1 MLETL
6 DQIDWRALHDAYGP
20 ATRAPSRI
28 RDLASPS
35 KRKRD
40 KALEHLSYT
49 IYHQGTIY
57 SSSVAAVPFLL
68 EIVASSEVADR
79 TAALELLQALSTGTS
94 YHEVHAPLVFN
105 REKSNT
111 PEWQDKVREEKSWM
125 AAIHQKLSASVS
137 VIVEV
142 LRKGKPEE
150 RLSAVSLLATLQDN
164 PEAANS
170 LLAAALDPDPA
181 LSAAAIS
188 AAGAC

>member
-68 EIVASSEVADR
+68 EIVGSSEVADR
-79 TAALELLQALSTGTS
+79 TAALQLLQALSTGTS
-94 YHEVHAPLVFN
+94 YHEVHGPMFLN
-105 REKSNT
+105 REKSKT
-111 PEWQDKVREEKSWM
+111 PEWQEKVREERSWM
-125 AAIHQKLSASVS
+125 AAIHEKLTAA
-137 VIVEV
+137 IPGIIGV
-142 LRKGKPEE
+142 LRSG
-150 RLSAVSLLATLQDN
+150 Q
-164 PEAANS
+164 
-170 LLAAALDPDPA
+170 
-181 LSAAAIS
+181 
-188 AAGAC
+188 